1 MGKMGRA
8 CAGKA
13 VAMESRLSM
22 TVARLFLVQI
32 IVFISC
38 AYAEKNNPQMDL
50 IVSALQKVD
59 DPKIQVSFLK
69 GMLSGLTGQ
78 RNVAAPKGWVT
89 LKEKLEKEDDAE
101 VKKLVAQLSQI
112 FGDESASQAALATL
126 RDNTARVEA
135 RRSALKSLLAQ
146 RHSEVPIVLESLLSQ
161 SFQIDVIRAYAAYDY
176 SKAPD
181 VLLKKYSKLD
191 SQARRAVIETL
202 SSRKSYGQ
210 ALLKGIEQGKVK
222 KDEVPAYVARSLKVL
237 LGEDFEKVYGKVKDV
252 SADKGKLMAQ
262 YKSRILSPE
271 MNNADASRGRAVYQR
286 TCAACHIMY
295 GEGGK
300 IGPELTGSN
309 RADTDYILLNI
320 IDPNFDVPEG
330 YRMVTITSRDGR
342 VYAGNVTEEDNAKV
356 VLTMVGQT
364 SVISKA
370 DIKTRLVSK
379 ISLMPEG
386 LLLTLKDKEI
396 LDLIKYLRTEKQVE
410 LPK

>member
-1 MGKMGRA
+1 MNITRF
-8 CAGKA
+8 
-13 VAMESRLSM
+13 
-22 TVARLFLVQI
+22 FLVQI
-32 IVFISC
+32 MLVLSC
-38 AYAEKNNPQMDL
+38 AYAEKSNPQLDL

-59 DPKIQVSFLK
+59 DPKIQASFLQ

-78 RNVAAPKGWVT
+78 RNVVAPKGWMT
-89 LKEKLEKEDDAE
+89 LKGKLEKQNNAE

-126 RDNTARVEA
+126 SDDSARLEA

-146 RHSEVPIVLESLLSQ
+146 RHAGVPIVLESLLNQ
-161 SFQIDVIRAYAAYDY
+161 PFQLDVIRAYAAYDHQ
-176 SKAPD
+176 KAP
-181 VLLKKYSKLD
+181 VILLRKYSKFD
-191 SQARRAVIETL
+191 SHARRAVIETL
-202 SSRKSYGQ
+202 SSRKPYAR
-210 ALLKGIEQGKVK
+210 ALLKAIEQGQVK
-222 KDEVPAYVARSLKVL
+222 KTEVPAYVARSLKSL
-237 LGEDFEKVYGKVKDV
+237 LGEDFEKVYGKVKEV

-262 YKSRILSPE
+262 YKSKILSPA
-271 MNNADASRGRAVYQR
+271 MKKADASRGRAVYQR

-320 IDPNFDVPEG
+320 LDPNFDVPEG
-330 YRMVTITSRDGR
+330 YRMVTITGKDGR
-342 VYAGNVTEEDNAKV
+342 VYAGNVTEEDGAKV
-356 VLTMVGQT
+356 ILTMVGQT

-386 LLLTLKDKEI
+386 LLLTLKDKEF
-396 LDLIKYLRTEKQVE
+396 LDLIKYLRTEKQVQ
-410 LPK
+410 LPKQ

>member
-1 MGKMGRA
+1 
-8 CAGKA
+8 
-13 VAMESRLSM
+13 M
-22 TVARLFLVQI
+22 TITRLFLVQI
-32 IVFISC
+32 VFFVCC

-50 IVSALQKVD
+50 IVSTLQKVN

-69 GMLSGLTGQ
+69 GMLSGLVGQ
-78 RNVAAPKGWVT
+78 RNVPAPKGWQA
-89 LKEKLEKEDDAE
+89 LKERLGKQGNVE
-101 VKKLVAQLSQI
+101 VNKLVSELSQI

-126 RDNTARVEA
+126 LDNTARVEA

-146 RHSEVPIVLESLLSQ
+146 RYSEVPFVLESLLSQ
-161 SFQIDVIRAYAAYDY
+161 SFQVDVIRAYATYDY
-176 SKAPD
+176 PKAS
-181 VLLKKYSKLD
+181 VILLKKYPKFD
-191 SQARRAVIETL
+191 SHARRAVIETL

-210 ALLKGIEQGKVK
+210 ALLKGIEQGRVK
-222 KDEVPAYVARSLKVL
+222 KDEVPAYVARSLKAL

-252 SADKGKLMAQ
+252 SADKGQLMAQ
-262 YKSRILSPE
+262 YKSKILSPA
-271 MNNADASRGRAVYQR
+271 MNNADASRGRVVYQR
-286 TCAACHIMY
+286 TCGACHIMY
-295 GEGGK
+295 DEGGK

-309 RADTDYILLNI
+309 RADIDYILLNI

-342 VYAGNVTEEDNAKV
+342 VYAGNVTEEDNTKV

-386 LLLTLKDKEI
+386 LLLTLNDKEF

-410 LPK
+410 LPKQ

>member
-1 MGKMGRA
+1 M
-8 CAGKA
+8 
-13 VAMESRLSM
+13 
-22 TVARLFLVQI
+22 LFL
-32 IVFISC
+32 SC
-38 AYAEKNNPQMDL
+38 AYAEKRNPQLDL

-59 DPKIQVSFLK
+59 NPKVQASFLR
-69 GMLSGLTGQ
+69 GMLSGLVGQ
-78 RNVAAPKGWVT
+78 RNVTAPKGWVI
-89 LKEKLEKEDDAE
+89 LKAKLEKQNNAE

-112 FGDESASQAALATL
+112 FGDESASQLALATL
-126 RDNTARVEA
+126 CDNTAKLEV
-135 RRSALKSLLAQ
+135 RRSALKSLVAQ
-146 RHSEVPIVLESLLSQ
+146 RHAGVPVALESLLSQ
-161 SFQIDVIRAYAAYDY
+161 SFRLDVIRAYATYDY
-176 SKAPD
+176 PKAS
-181 VLLKKYSKLD
+181 VILLKKYSKFD

-202 SSRKSYGQ
+202 SSRKPYAR
-210 ALLKGIEQGKVK
+210 ALLKAIEQGQVK
-222 KDEVPAYVARSLKVL
+222 KAEVPAYVARSLKAL
-237 LGEDFEKVYGKVKDV
+237 LGEDFEKVYGKVKEV

-262 YKSRILSPE
+262 YKSKILSPV
-271 MNNADASRGRAVYQR
+271 MNKADASRGRAVYQR

-320 IDPNFDVPEG
+320 IDPNFDVPES
-330 YRMVTITSRDGR
+330 YRMVTITGKDGR
-342 VYAGNVTEEDNAKV
+342 VYTGNVTEEDGAKV
-356 VLTMVGQT
+356 ILTMVGQT

-386 LLLTLKDKEI
+386 LLLTLKDKEF

>member
-1 MGKMGRA
+1 MNI
-8 CAGKA
+8 
-13 VAMESRLSM
+13 
-22 TVARLFLVQI
+22 TRLFLIQI
-32 IVFISC
+32 MLFLSC
-38 AYAEKNNPQMDL
+38 AYAEKSDPQLDL

-59 DPKIQVSFLK
+59 NPKVQASFLR
-69 GMLSGLTGQ
+69 GMLSGLVGQ
-78 RNVAAPKGWVT
+78 RNVTAPKGWAI
-89 LKEKLEKEDDAE
+89 LKAKLEKQNNAE

-126 RDNTARVEA
+126 RDNTAKLED
-135 RRSALKSLLAQ
+135 RRSALKSLVAQ
-146 RHSEVPIVLESLLSQ
+146 RHAGVPVVLESLLSQ
-161 SFQIDVIRAYAAYDY
+161 SFQLDVIRAYASYDY
-176 SKAPD
+176 PKAPV
-181 VLLKKYSKLD
+181 VLLKKYPKFD
-191 SQARRAVIETL
+191 PNARRAVIETL
-202 SSRKSYGQ
+202 SSRKPYAR
-210 ALLKGIEQGKVK
+210 ALLKAIEQGQVK
-222 KDEVPAYVARSLKVL
+222 KTEVPAYVARSLKAM
-237 LGEDFEKVYGKVKDV
+237 LGEGFEKVYGKVKEV

-262 YKSRILSPE
+262 YKSKILSPA

-286 TCAACHIMY
+286 TCAACHVMY

-320 IDPNFDVPEG
+320 LDPNYDVPEG
-330 YRMVTITSRDGR
+330 YRMVTITGKDGR

-386 LLLTLKDKEI
+386 LLLTLKDKEF

-410 LPK
+410 LPKQ